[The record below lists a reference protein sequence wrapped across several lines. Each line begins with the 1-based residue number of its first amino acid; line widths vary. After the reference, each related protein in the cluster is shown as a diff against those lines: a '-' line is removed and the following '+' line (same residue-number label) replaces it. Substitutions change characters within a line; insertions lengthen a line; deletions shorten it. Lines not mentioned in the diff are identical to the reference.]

1 MQAHDGL
8 SGPIESAGFRAL
20 ILRLV
25 DLMLMIP
32 RRHPARRLSM
42 PLVGVLKGRG
52 FPKMKWVAVTNNLS
66 PTQTSFEAAGKD
78 TTGAELI

>member
-1 MQAHDGL
+1 
-8 SGPIESAGFRAL
+8 
-20 ILRLV
+20 
-25 DLMLMIP
+25 
-32 RRHPARRLSM
+32 M